1 MVVEMKAVGR
11 VGGCGNAGRIPGGI
25 PRRRVRARGAADV
38 ERARGDVRC
47 VRERDFRAAVELFTT
62 NGGGNGAGAR
72 GWIGV

>member
-1 MVVEMKAVGR
+1 MKAVGR

-25 PRRRVRARGAADV
+25 PRRRVRARG
-38 ERARGDVRC
+38 DVRR